1 MFDCSDESSCDDCK
15 VADNGD
21 EFCYAQICSRCES
34 CEDEAKSDGFIDFA
48 LPSLPFSLRELNSK
62 DLQTLLLAYHLF
74 GLLWV
79 NQFLQGVTMV
89 TIAGAVCQYY
99 WTRPNGVGERDLGSY
114 PVASALFRTCRFHL
128 GSIAFGSLIIAI
140 VQFIR
145 ICLEYLDKQ
154 TRNIQ
159 EANKLVKV
167 VMKMVKCCMWCFEKV
182 LKYITRSAY
191 ICIAMKGGSF
201 CFACRDAF
209 MLLLRNFKK
218 IAVVDAIAFFIL
230 TLAKLSIT
238 CTCTIMTYM
247 VLNSD
252 MGEHFYD
259 EAPNSLMLP
268 IICTAF
274 VSYFVGS
281 TFTSVFGLA
290 IDAILLCF
298 CYDSEKNSKSG
309 KVFMSDELARY
320 IHVNKVRVEGQSVKE
335 VEDDDATGATAAG
348 NTDDSV
354 QKIDEHR
361 VKKVSNPVKVKKV
374 PLSAWDNKS
383 EGNME
388 LM

>member
-1 MFDCSDESSCDDCK
+1 
-15 VADNGD
+15 
-21 EFCYAQICSRCES
+21 
-34 CEDEAKSDGFIDFA
+34 
-48 LPSLPFSLRELNSK
+48 
-62 DLQTLLLAYHLF
+62 
-74 GLLWV
+74 
-79 NQFLQGVTMV
+79 
-89 TIAGAVCQYY
+89 
-99 WTRPNGVGERDLGSY
+99 
-114 PVASALFRTCRFHL
+114 
-128 GSIAFGSLIIAI
+128 
-140 VQFIR
+140 
-145 ICLEYLDKQ
+145 
-154 TRNIQ
+154 
-159 EANKLVKV
+159 
-167 VMKMVKCCMWCFEKV
+167 
-182 LKYITRSAY
+182 
-191 ICIAMKGGSF
+191 
-201 CFACRDAF
+201 
-209 MLLLRNFKK
+209 
-218 IAVVDAIAFFIL
+218 
-230 TLAKLSIT
+230 
-238 CTCTIMTYM
+238 M